1 MSSDGHYRGVAECRA
16 SDATSGRG
24 RRRRQ
29 DQASLAG
36 ATECGHRWSGHAGT
50 PHGAWT
56 GQHGDDTGWVD
67 LLDGW
72 RRCTV
77 RRAAEV
83 KTMSTPSNIVKLK
96 LNMCETIC
104 ILKLKLTVSARF
116 RIRPLGPDSAKFSAN
131 VFRLQKTPTF
141 HSHAQVNPQD
151 SRPQSDNL
159 LTRTS

>member
-1 MSSDGHYRGVAECRA
+1 
-16 SDATSGRG
+16 
-24 RRRRQ
+24 
-29 DQASLAG
+29 
-36 ATECGHRWSGHAGT
+36 
-50 PHGAWT
+50 
-56 GQHGDDTGWVD
+56 
-67 LLDGW
+67 
-72 RRCTV
+72 
-77 RRAAEV
+77 
-83 KTMSTPSNIVKLK
+83 MSTPSNIVKLK

-116 RIRPLGPDSAKFSAN
+116 RIRPLGPDSAKLSAN